1 MTRLPI
7 VERAIL
13 RPKGHLETIFWTL
26 GAVAIATLIRLA
38 IDRGESGA
46 PFVTYFP
53 AVVLASLFLGWRA
66 AAVAA
71 VLSAAI
77 ANRLFRPELPITAF
91 DAADFIMAALFAFSC
106 AILINAGQLVRRL
119 LAAEHEARD
128 REALLNGE
136 LRHRVRNMLTVT
148 QLLAASTLKHSGPD
162 LFLDA
167 FTRRLTAMAKA
178 TDLVTSSAEGKP
190 MLRDLVETTIAPFRI
205 GENFQLGGPECKVPQ
220 STCVPLALAIH
231 ELSTNAL
238 KYGSLSCEGGRVT
251 ITWVQDQPGNLSLN
265 WKEEGGPPV
274 RQPTRRGMGSGLLR
288 PGHGLADVQIAF
300 HPSGLE
306 CSIQIRK

>member
-7 VERAIL
+7 IERAIL
-13 RPKGHLETIFWTL
+13 RPKGRLETILWTL
-26 GAVAIATLIRLA
+26 GAVVIATLVRLA

-53 AVVLASLFLGWRA
+53 AVVLASLFVGWRA
-66 AAVAA
+66 ATVVA
-71 VLSAAI
+71 VLSAVV

-91 DAADFIMAALFAFSC
+91 EVADFIMAALFVLSC
-106 AILINAGQLVRRL
+106 AILINAGHLVRRL

-136 LRHRVRNMLTVT
+136 LKHRVRNMLTVI
-148 QLLAASTLKHSGPD
+148 QSLAASTLKHSGPD

-178 TDLVTSSAEGKP
+178 TDLVTSKVDRKP
-190 MLRDLVETTIAPFRI
+190 TVRDVVEMTIAPFRVNK
-205 GENFQLGGPECKVPQ
+205 NFHVEGPDYDVPQ

-238 KYGSLSCEGGRVT
+238 KYGSLSCENGRVR
-251 ITWVQDQPGNLSLN
+251 ITWLLEETGTLSLL
-265 WKEEGGPPV
+265 WKEEEGPPV
-274 RQPTRRGMGSGLLR
+274 RPPTRRGMGSSLLKSGYGL
-288 PGHGLADVQIAF
+288 DEVQLAF
-300 HPSGLE
+300 HSTGLV
-306 CSIQIRK
+306 CSIQIRT